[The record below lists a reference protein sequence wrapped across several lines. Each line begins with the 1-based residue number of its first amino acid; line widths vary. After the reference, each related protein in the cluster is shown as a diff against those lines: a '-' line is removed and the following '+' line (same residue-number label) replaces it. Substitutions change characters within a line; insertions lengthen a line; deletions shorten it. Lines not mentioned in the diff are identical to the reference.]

1 MLSRYIKSHG
11 ILHAVLIT
19 VLLLLGQVVAADE
32 QSTDA
37 KRMLFSAAESVQH
50 VLSIYDK
57 DIEVFAAI
65 EALDASKQNADEKL
79 SDRVVKVIVENS
91 LKAKIVSG
99 LTITNIRQLH
109 LPVILMV
116 QPAIEVPEKNHFVV
130 LESVKSDEL
139 TIYAGSGQRIKLP
152 LFSLSQLWNGD
163 AILLAPDATGIQVPS
178 SNASNIRFWISLVV
192 ILGVGML
199 VIGFI
204 KKDRSSDKATKRL
217 PKLAFQ
223 SIAVILIV
231 VAAVILNHVIF
242 HDQSLD
248 DAVAQRAYA
257 SNVLVDFRNEHD
269 LLSQIDVTDIEAEA
283 LKKKILDKR
292 NFLFVDAR
300 AENQYVK
307 NHIQGAILM
316 DPITPATA
324 RLRLAGIP
332 KDTELVV
339 YCASISCGRGHIASI
354 ILTQSGFTNVLHFP
368 QGWSELQH
376 WKELKHV
383 YDTKEPFGNRKVEL
397 K

>member
-1 MLSRYIKSHG
+1 
-11 ILHAVLIT
+11 
-19 VLLLLGQVVAADE
+19 
-32 QSTDA
+32 
-37 KRMLFSAAESVQH
+37 
-50 VLSIYDK
+50 
-57 DIEVFAAI
+57 
-65 EALDASKQNADEKL
+65 
-79 SDRVVKVIVENS
+79 
-91 LKAKIVSG
+91 
-99 LTITNIRQLH
+99 
-109 LPVILMV
+109 MV

-223 SIAVILIV
+223 STAVILIV
-231 VAAVILNHVIF
+231 VAAVIVNHVIL

-269 LLSQIDVTDIEAEA
+269 LVSPIEVTDLEAES
-283 LKKKILDKR
+283 LKKKIADHEDL
-292 NFLFVDAR
+292 LFIDAR
-300 AENQYVK
+300 TDGQYEK
-307 NHIQGAILM
+307 SHIEGSILM
-316 DPITPATA
+316 DHFDAATA
-324 RLRLAGIP
+324 RLELAGIP
-332 KDTELVV
+332 KEHANGRKSANLGLMVRNDRNDG
-339 YCASISCGRGHIASI
+339 SNKCGA
-354 ILTQSGFTNVLHFP
+354 
-368 QGWSELQH
+368 
-376 WKELKHV
+376 
-383 YDTKEPFGNRKVEL
+383 
-397 K
+397 

>member
-1 MLSRYIKSHG
+1 MLSHYLKSQH
-11 ILHAVLIT
+11 ILKSVCLT
-19 VLLLLGQVVAADE
+19 VLLFLGQVVAAEVQGD
-32 QSTDA
+32 DA

-178 SNASNIRFWISLVV
+178 SNANNIRFWIWLVV

-223 SIAVILIV
+223 STAVILIV
-231 VAAVILNHVIF
+231 VAAVIVNHVIL

-269 LLSQIDVTDIEAEA
+269 LVSPIEVTDLEAES
-283 LKKKILDKR
+283 LKKKIADHEDL
-292 NFLFVDAR
+292 LFIDAR
-300 AENQYVK
+300 TDGQYEK
-307 NHIQGAILM
+307 SHIEGSILM
-316 DPITPATA
+316 DHFDAATA
-324 RLRLAGIP
+324 RLKLAGIP
-332 KDTELVV
+332 KDTAIVV
-339 YCASISCGRGHIASI
+339 YCASITCGRGRACSGV
-354 ILTQSGFTNVLHFP
+354 LAKSGFTHVMHFP
-368 QGWSELQH
+368 PGWAELQH
-376 WKELKHV
+376 WKELKRV
-383 YDTKEPFGNRKVEL
+383 YDTKEPFGNKKVEL